1 MYTIVDVGSNTIR
14 MNVYDIRDDKLRL
27 LFTKKATAGLASYV
41 KDKRMS
47 AAGIDRV
54 VEVLEDFKETL
65 ANLNIPEMH
74 VFATAS
80 LRNVENSHEAVA
92 EIERRTGID
101 VQVLSGREEAELDFL
116 GAAREAAVKKGLLVD
131 IGGGSTELVA
141 YKDGKIVSAVS
152 IAKGS
157 LNSYNKYVKGILP
170 TKEERRLIRGD
181 FLKKLDGI
189 KAFDGK
195 NKYKLMCGVGG
206 TVRAALKL
214 DQLLFGKSAA
224 ENLLQVSHVGYIIKA
239 MEQKENQEKFIKN
252 MGLLLD
258 VVPDRIRTILPGM
271 IILYAVA
278 KRFKCESILV
288 THTGVREGFMY
299 NYVLKKGHIGQDG
312 LAGDDEKDN
321 QAADTAQGVEA
332 VQAASEAQGAGENE
346 ISGNNENSGET
357 QERAGR

>member
-54 VEVLEDFKETL
+54 VEVLEDFQETL
-65 ANLNIPEMH
+65 SNLNIPEMH

-80 LRNVENSHEAVA
+80 LRNVENSHDAVA
-92 EIERRTGID
+92 EIERRTGVA

-141 YKDGKIVSAVS
+141 YKDGKIISAVS

-170 TKEERRLIRGD
+170 TKEERRLIRAD

-189 KAFDGK
+189 KAFEGK

-214 DQLLFGKSAA
+214 DQLFFGKSAA

-288 THTGVREGFMY
+288 AHTGVREGFMY

-332 VQAASEAQGAGENE
+332 VQAAAEAQGAGEKE
-346 ISGNNENSGET
+346 TSGEN
-357 QERAGR
+357 QEKAGE

>member
-1 MYTIVDVGSNTIR
+1 MMYTIVDVGSNTIR
-14 MNVYDIRDDKLRL
+14 MNVYDIKDDKLKI
-27 LFTKKATAGLASYV
+27 LFTKKATAGLASFV
-41 KDKRMS
+41 KDKSMS

-80 LRNVENSHEAVA
+80 LRNVENSSEAVA
-92 EIERRTGID
+92 EIERRTG
-101 VQVLSGREEAELDFL
+101 VPVRVLSGREEAELDFL
-116 GAAREAAVKKGLLVD
+116 GAAREANVRKGLLVD

-141 YKDGKIVSAVS
+141 YKDGKILSAVS

-170 TKEERRLIRGD
+170 TKEERRLIRAD

-189 KAFDGK
+189 KAFEGK

-239 MEQKENQEKFIKN
+239 MEQRENREKFIKN

-288 THTGVREGFMY
+288 AQTGVREGFMY
-299 NYVLKKGHIGQDG
+299 NYVLKNGKLGQDE
-312 LAGDDEKDN
+312 LAGENEENN
-321 QAADTAQGVEA
+321 QAEDIAKAMEA
-332 VQAASEAQGAGENE
+332 VQAAAKEQAAGEE
-346 ISGNNENSGET
+346 
-357 QERAGR
+357 Q

>member
-1 MYTIVDVGSNTIR
+1 MMYTIVDVGSNTIR
-14 MNVYDIRDDKLRL
+14 MNVYDIKDDKLKI
-27 LFTKKATAGLASYV
+27 LFTKKATAGLASFV
-41 KDKRMS
+41 KDKSMS

-80 LRNVENSHEAVA
+80 LRNVENSSEAVA
-92 EIERRTGID
+92 EIERRTG
-101 VQVLSGREEAELDFL
+101 VPVRVLSGREEAELDFL
-116 GAAREAAVKKGLLVD
+116 GAAREANVRKGLLVD

-141 YKDGKIVSAVS
+141 YKDGKILSAVS

-170 TKEERRLIRGD
+170 TREERRLIRAD

-189 KAFDGK
+189 KAFEGK

-239 MEQKENQEKFIKN
+239 MEQRENREKFIKN

-288 THTGVREGFMY
+288 AQTGVREGFMY
-299 NYVLKKGHIGQDG
+299 NYVLKNGKLGQDE
-312 LAGDDEKDN
+312 LAGENEENN
-321 QAADTAQGVEA
+321 QAEDIAKAMEA
-332 VQAASEAQGAGENE
+332 VQAAAKEQAAGEE
-346 ISGNNENSGET
+346 
-357 QERAGR
+357 Q

>member
-1 MYTIVDVGSNTIR
+1 MMYTIVDVGSNTIR
-14 MNVYDIRDDKLRL
+14 MNVYDIKDDKLKI
-27 LFTKKATAGLASYV
+27 LFTKKATAGLASFV
-41 KDKRMS
+41 KDKSMS

-80 LRNVENSHEAVA
+80 LRNVENSSEAVA
-92 EIERRTGID
+92 EIERRTG
-101 VQVLSGREEAELDFL
+101 VPVRVLSGREEAELDFL
-116 GAAREAAVKKGLLVD
+116 GAAREANVRKGLLVD

-141 YKDGKIVSAVS
+141 YKDGKILSAVS

-170 TKEERRLIRGD
+170 TKEERRLIRAD

-189 KAFDGK
+189 KAFEGK

-239 MEQKENQEKFIKN
+239 MEQRENREKFIKN

-288 THTGVREGFMY
+288 AHTGVREGFMY
-299 NYVLKKGHIGQDG
+299 NYVLKNGKLGQDE
-312 LAGDDEKDN
+312 LAGENEENN
-321 QAADTAQGVEA
+321 QAEDIAKAMEA
-332 VQAASEAQGAGENE
+332 VQAAAKEQAAGEE
-346 ISGNNENSGET
+346 
-357 QERAGR
+357 Q